1 MNKVATHAI
10 AVAGGLVLAASSFGA
25 AAEGAYAG
33 LSLGQA
39 DVSDFCDDLS
49 GLSCDDTP
57 FTGRIYAGGFFDT
70 YLAFEG
76 GYRYVDGAT
85 VDAAVAGFG
94 SASIESSYHMFDGS
108 VVAFTPA
115 VGPMRL
121 FLKVGAQAWRQELD
135 VSLNTAA
142 LSGSASDSE
151 TGISLRT
158 GVGARFDLTEQFSI
172 RVAYD
177 YLQDVGDDFGLGV
190 QNLESD
196 MHIFSAGPEIRF

>member
-1 MNKVATHAI
+1 MNKTAAHAL
-10 AVAGGLVLAASSFGA
+10 ALAGGLAFAMSSLGA
-25 AAEGAYAG
+25 AAEGVYAG
-33 LSLGQA
+33 VSLGQA

-49 GLSCDDTP
+49 GVSCDDTP

-76 GYRYVDGAT
+76 GYRYVDKAT
-85 VDAAVAGFG
+85 VEATVAGFG
-94 SASIESSYHMFDGS
+94 SASIDSSYHMFDGS

-121 FLKVGAQAWRQELD
+121 FLKVGAQVWRQELD
-135 VSLNTAA
+135 VSLSTVA
-142 LSGSASDSE
+142 LSGSASESE
-151 TGISLRT
+151 NGVSLRT
-158 GVGARFDLTEQFSI
+158 GVGARFDLTDRFSI
-172 RVAYD
+172 RVEYD
-177 YLQDVGDDFGLGV
+177 YLQDVGDDFGLGA